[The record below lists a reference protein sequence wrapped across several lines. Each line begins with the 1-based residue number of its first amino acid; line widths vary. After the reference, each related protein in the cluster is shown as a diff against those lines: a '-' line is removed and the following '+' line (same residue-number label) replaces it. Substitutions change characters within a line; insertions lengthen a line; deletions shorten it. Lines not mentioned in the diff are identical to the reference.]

1 MNVEL
6 NPRLKRIKYERLY
19 LPDKGMEGQ
28 FQNLKGI
35 LSRPIRWYQV
45 YDQFGEMARHVVGA
59 IEKTGPIESI
69 LRRFNRNYRSHP
81 TYKAFIEA
89 GKALKTS
96 HICKVLTRPSFRME
110 IHDALNIIEN
120 WNSSNAFICYGRKSE
135 IQTNDPEMQE
145 LSILCIH
152 LLQNALILVNTV
164 MVENVL
170 HQDGLLSR
178 MKQEDFQALT
188 PLFTLNIN
196 PYGYFALDF
205 DKPSILEAA

>member
-1 MNVEL
+1 
-6 NPRLKRIKYERLY
+6 
-19 LPDKGMEGQ
+19 
-28 FQNLKGI
+28 
-35 LSRPIRWYQV
+35 
-45 YDQFGEMARHVVGA
+45 
-59 IEKTGPIESI
+59 
-69 LRRFNRNYRSHP
+69 
-81 TYKAFIEA
+81 
-89 GKALKTS
+89 
-96 HICKVLTRPSFRME
+96 
-110 IHDALNIIEN
+110 
-120 WNSSNAFICYGRKSE
+120 
-135 IQTNDPEMQE
+135 MQE

-188 PLFTLNIN
+188 PHFTMNIN

>member
-1 MNVEL
+1 
-6 NPRLKRIKYERLY
+6 
-19 LPDKGMEGQ
+19 
-28 FQNLKGI
+28 
-35 LSRPIRWYQV
+35 
-45 YDQFGEMARHVVGA
+45 
-59 IEKTGPIESI
+59 
-69 LRRFNRNYRSHP
+69 
-81 TYKAFIEA
+81 
-89 GKALKTS
+89 
-96 HICKVLTRPSFRME
+96 ME

-188 PLFTLNIN
+188 PLFTMNIN